1 MKKILFLDSY
11 YQGIIESLSL
21 TSDLNTL
28 SEFRDEISA
37 NRFGTGTALSTEFE
51 RLGWQTEVI
60 VPNFLQ
66 MQTAW
71 RQEHGLGKPI
81 RHGWNYGP
89 HIARMPFGGQLAS
102 RLPHIHQTLVKQIEH
117 MQPDVV
123 YIQDLN
129 LLNASLIKTIKVSA
143 GLIVGEIASPL
154 PPRKLL
160 VGYDL
165 IVSALDPIVDEITKL
180 GIESRWVPLGFDLN
194 NWSDFDAS
202 KHSRNVDVVFIGSI
216 SRLQKSTL
224 PLIAAV
230 ANTVENFS
238 VYGPTSTGRAMA
250 DASLSHI
257 YKGEAWGSRM
267 FEILGSSKISL
278 NRHGEIAQGFATN
291 MRMFESTGM
300 GALLLT
306 DATKKLDRLFIENQ
320 ELLTYSSPIEAAGV
334 IPEVLKD
341 LDRLESVANSG
352 QRRTHA
358 EHTYANR
365 AERLQEIFAEIKL

>member
-1 MKKILFLDSY
+1 
-11 YQGIIESLSL
+11 
-21 TSDLNTL
+21 
-28 SEFRDEISA
+28 
-37 NRFGTGTALSTEFE
+37 
-51 RLGWQTEVI
+51 
-60 VPNFLQ
+60 
-66 MQTAW
+66 
-71 RQEHGLGKPI
+71 
-81 RHGWNYGP
+81 
-89 HIARMPFGGQLAS
+89 
-102 RLPHIHQTLVKQIEH
+102 
-117 MQPDVV
+117 
-123 YIQDLN
+123 
-129 LLNASLIKTIKVSA
+129 
-143 GLIVGEIASPL
+143 
-154 PPRKLL
+154 
-160 VGYDL
+160 
-165 IVSALDPIVDEITKL
+165 
-180 GIESRWVPLGFDLN
+180 
-194 NWSDFDAS
+194 
-202 KHSRNVDVVFIGSI
+202 
-216 SRLQKSTL
+216 
-224 PLIAAV
+224 
-230 ANTVENFS
+230 
-238 VYGPTSTGRAMA
+238 MA